1 MKDEV
6 SQISKSHILRAL
18 ASILRGLEFIFKVV
32 ESYCR
37 ISSRAVPWPDYFN
50 RKKSYF
56 VTFLN

>member
-50 RKKSYF
+50 RKN
-56 VTFLN
+56 LIL